1 MINKITIIGVGLIGG
16 SLAKAI
22 KENNLAK
29 VVFGFGRDLNRLE
42 KAQKANVIDQ
52 FSTNLKE
59 AINDSDIVVIATP
72 VGSFKE
78 ILSEIKPFLTGKII
92 ITDVGSTKT
101 NIASIVSQTL
111 GEYSNCFI
119 PAHPIAGKE
128 KSGFEASESNLFKN
142 KKVIITPLE
151 TNSSDSI
158 NLIQKMWQDIGADVD
173 FMSPESHDELL
184 GMTSHLPHMLAF
196 SLVNYLI
203 SKNPSASIYAAGGY
217 KDFSRIASGDN
228 VMWRD
233 ICIQNKGQIIN
244 HIKGYQKTLDSLVDA
259 IENENSDELDL
270 LFTTAKKTRDS
281 WVG

>member
-42 KAQKANVIDQ
+42 EAQKANVIDQ
-52 FSTNLKE
+52 FSTNLKD
-59 AINDSDIVVIATP
+59 AINNSDIVIIATP
-72 VGSFKE
+72 VGSFQE
-78 ILSEIKPFLTGKII
+78 ILSEIKPFLTSKIVI
-92 ITDVGSTKT
+92 SDVGSTKT

-111 GEYSNCFI
+111 GDYSNYFI

-128 KSGFEASESNLFKN
+128 KSGFEASEANLFN
-142 KKVIITPLE
+142 NRKVIITPLE
-151 TNSSDSI
+151 TSNPNSIS
-158 NLIQKMWQDIGADVD
+158 LIQKMWEGTGADVD

-203 SKNPSASIYAAGGY
+203 SKNPSASIYAAGGF
-217 KDFSRIASGDN
+217 KDFSRIASGDA

-233 ICIQNKGQIIN
+233 ICIQNKDQIIS
-244 HIKGYQKTLDSLVDA
+244 HIKGYQKTLNSLVDA

-270 LFTTAKKTRDS
+270 LFTSAKKTRDS

>member
-29 VVFGFGRDLNRLE
+29 VVFGYGRDLNRLE
-42 KAQKANVIDQ
+42 KAKKANVIDQ
-52 FSTNLKE
+52 FSTNLKD
-59 AINDSDIVVIATP
+59 AINDSEIVIIATP

-78 ILSEIKPFLTGKII
+78 ILIEIKPFLTSKIVI
-92 ITDVGSTKT
+92 SDVGSTKT
-101 NIASIVSQTL
+101 NIALIVSQTL
-111 GEYSNCFI
+111 GDYSNYFI

-128 KSGFEASESNLFKN
+128 KSGFEASESNLFN
-142 KKVIITPLE
+142 NRKVIITPLE
-151 TNSSDSI
+151 TSSPDSI
-158 NLIQKMWQDIGADVD
+158 NLIQKMWEGTGADVD

-203 SKNPSASIYAAGGY
+203 SKNPSASIYAAGGF
-217 KDFSRIASGDN
+217 KDFSRIASGDA

-233 ICIQNKGQIIN
+233 ICIQNKDQIID
-244 HIKGYQKTLDSLVDA
+244 HIRGYQKTLNSLVDA

-270 LFTTAKKTRDS
+270 LFTSAKKTRDS

>member
-42 KAQKANVIDQ
+42 KAQKTNVIDQ
-52 FSTNLKE
+52 FSTNLKD
-59 AINDSDIVVIATP
+59 AINDSDIVIIATP

-78 ILSEIKPFLTGKII
+78 ILNEIKPFLTSKIVI
-92 ITDVGSTKT
+92 SDVGSTKT

-111 GEYSNCFI
+111 GDYSNYFI

-128 KSGFEASESNLFKN
+128 KSGFEASEANLFN
-142 KKVIITPLE
+142 NRKVIITPLE
-151 TNSSDSI
+151 TSSPDSI
-158 NLIQKMWQDIGADVD
+158 SLIQKMWEGTGADVD

-203 SKNPSASIYAAGGY
+203 SKNPSASIYAAGGF
-217 KDFSRIASGDN
+217 KDFSRIASGDA

-233 ICIQNKGQIIN
+233 ICIQNKDQIIS
-244 HIKGYQKTLDSLVDA
+244 HIKGYQKTLNSLVDA

-270 LFTTAKKTRDS
+270 LFTSAKKTRDS

>member
-52 FSTNLKE
+52 FSTNLKD
-59 AINDSDIVVIATP
+59 AINASDIVIIATP

-78 ILSEIKPFLTGKII
+78 ILNEIKPFLTSKIVI
-92 ITDVGSTKT
+92 SDVGSTKT

-111 GEYSNCFI
+111 GDYSNYFI

-128 KSGFEASESNLFKN
+128 KSGFEASEANLFN
-142 KKVIITPLE
+142 NRKVIITPLE
-151 TNSSDSI
+151 TSNPNSIS
-158 NLIQKMWQDIGADVD
+158 LIQKMWEGTGADVD

-203 SKNPSASIYAAGGY
+203 SKNPSASIYAAGGF
-217 KDFSRIASGDN
+217 KDFSRIASGDA

-233 ICIQNKGQIIN
+233 ICIQNKDQIIS
-244 HIKGYQKTLDSLVDA
+244 HIKGYQKTLNSLVDA
-259 IENENSDELDL
+259 IENENSNELDL
-270 LFTTAKKTRDS
+270 LFTSAKKTRDS

>member
-42 KAQKANVIDQ
+42 EAQKANVIDQ
-52 FSTNLKE
+52 FSTNLKD
-59 AINDSDIVVIATP
+59 AINDSDIVIIATP
-72 VGSFKE
+72 VGSFQE
-78 ILSEIKPFLTGKII
+78 ILSEIKPFLTSKIVI
-92 ITDVGSTKT
+92 SDVGSTKT
-101 NIASIVSQTL
+101 NIALIVSQTL
-111 GEYSNCFI
+111 GDYSNYFI

-128 KSGFEASESNLFKN
+128 KSGFEASESNLFN
-142 KKVIITPLE
+142 NRKVIITPLE
-151 TNSSDSI
+151 TSSPDSI
-158 NLIQKMWQDIGADVD
+158 SLIQKMWEGTGADVD

-203 SKNPSASIYAAGGY
+203 SKNPSASIYAAGGF
-217 KDFSRIASGDN
+217 KDFSRIASGDA

-233 ICIQNKGQIIN
+233 ICIQNKDQIIS
-244 HIKGYQKTLDSLVDA
+244 HIKGYQKTLNSLVDA

-270 LFTTAKKTRDS
+270 LFTSAKKTRDS

>member
-29 VVFGFGRDLNRLE
+29 VVFGFGRHLNRLE
-42 KAQKANVIDQ
+42 EAQKANVIDQ
-52 FSTNLKE
+52 FSTNLKD
-59 AINDSDIVVIATP
+59 AINDSDIVIIATP
-72 VGSFKE
+72 VGSFQE
-78 ILSEIKPFLTGKII
+78 ILSEIKPFLTSKIVI
-92 ITDVGSTKT
+92 SDVGSTKT

-111 GEYSNCFI
+111 GDYSNCFI

-128 KSGFEASESNLFKN
+128 KSGFEASESNLFN
-142 KKVIITPLE
+142 NRKVIITPLE
-151 TNSSDSI
+151 TSNPESI
-158 NLIQKMWQDIGADVD
+158 NIIQKMWEGIGAEVD
-173 FMSPESHDELL
+173 FMSPKSHDELL

-203 SKNPSASIYAAGGY
+203 SKNPSASIYAAGGF
-217 KDFSRIASGDN
+217 KDFSRIASGDA

-233 ICIQNKGQIIN
+233 ICIQNKDQIIS
-244 HIKGYQKTLDSLVDA
+244 HIKGYQKILNSLVDA

-270 LFTTAKKTRDS
+270 LFTSAKKTRDS
-281 WVG
+281 WIG

>member
-52 FSTNLKE
+52 FSTNLKD
-59 AINDSDIVVIATP
+59 AINDSDIVIIATP
-72 VGSFKE
+72 VGSFQE
-78 ILSEIKPFLTGKII
+78 ILSEIKPFLTSKIVI
-92 ITDVGSTKT
+92 SDVGSTKT

-111 GEYSNCFI
+111 GGYSNYFI

-128 KSGFEASESNLFKN
+128 KSGFEASEANLFN
-142 KKVIITPLE
+142 NRKVIITPLE
-151 TNSSDSI
+151 TSSPDSI
-158 NLIQKMWQDIGADVD
+158 SLIQKMWEGTGADVD

-203 SKNPSASIYAAGGY
+203 SKNPSASIYAAGGF
-217 KDFSRIASGDN
+217 KDFSRIASGDA

-233 ICIQNKGQIIN
+233 ICIQNKDQIIS
-244 HIKGYQKTLDSLVDA
+244 HIKGYQKTLNSLVDA

-270 LFTTAKKTRDS
+270 LFTSAKKTRDS

>member
-42 KAQKANVIDQ
+42 EAQKANVIDQ
-52 FSTNLKE
+52 FSTNLKD
-59 AINDSDIVVIATP
+59 AINDSDIVIIATP

-78 ILSEIKPFLTGKII
+78 ILIEIKPFLTSKIVI
-92 ITDVGSTKT
+92 SDVGSTKT
-101 NIASIVSQTL
+101 NIALIVSQTL
-111 GEYSNCFI
+111 GDYSNYFI

-128 KSGFEASESNLFKN
+128 KSGFEASESNLFN
-142 KKVIITPLE
+142 NRKVIITPLE
-151 TNSSDSI
+151 TSSPDSI
-158 NLIQKMWQDIGADVD
+158 NLIQKMWEGTGADVD

-203 SKNPSASIYAAGGY
+203 SKNPSASIYAAGGF
-217 KDFSRIASGDN
+217 KDFSRIASGDA

-233 ICIQNKGQIIN
+233 ICIQNKDQIID
-244 HIKGYQKTLDSLVDA
+244 HIRGYQKTLNSLVDA

-270 LFTTAKKTRDS
+270 LFTSAKKTRDS

>member
-52 FSTNLKE
+52 FSTNLKD
-59 AINDSDIVVIATP
+59 AINDSDIVIIATP

-78 ILSEIKPFLTGKII
+78 ILSEIKPFLTSKIVI
-92 ITDVGSTKT
+92 SDVGSTKT

-111 GEYSNCFI
+111 GDYSNYFI

-128 KSGFEASESNLFKN
+128 KSGFEASEANLFN
-142 KKVIITPLE
+142 NRKVIITPLE
-151 TNSSDSI
+151 TSSPDSI
-158 NLIQKMWQDIGADVD
+158 SLIQKMWEGTGADVD

-203 SKNPSASIYAAGGY
+203 SKNPSASIYAAGGF
-217 KDFSRIASGDN
+217 KDFSRIASGDA

-233 ICIQNKGQIIN
+233 ICIQNKDQIID
-244 HIKGYQKTLDSLVDA
+244 HIRGYQKTLNSLVDA

-270 LFTTAKKTRDS
+270 LFTSAKKTRDS

>member
-29 VVFGFGRDLNRLE
+29 VVFGYGRDLNRLE
-42 KAQKANVIDQ
+42 KAKKANVIDQ
-52 FSTNLKE
+52 FSTNLKD
-59 AINDSDIVVIATP
+59 AINDSDIVIIATP

-78 ILSEIKPFLTGKII
+78 ILSEIKPFLTSKIVI
-92 ITDVGSTKT
+92 SDVGSTKT
-101 NIASIVSQTL
+101 NIALIVSQTL
-111 GEYSNCFI
+111 GDYSNYFI

-128 KSGFEASESNLFKN
+128 KSGFEASESNLFN
-142 KKVIITPLE
+142 NRKVIITPLE
-151 TNSSDSI
+151 TSSPDSI
-158 NLIQKMWQDIGADVD
+158 NLIQKMWEGTGADVD

-203 SKNPSASIYAAGGY
+203 SKNPSASIYAAGGF
-217 KDFSRIASGDN
+217 KDFSRIASGDA

-233 ICIQNKGQIIN
+233 ICIQNKDQIID
-244 HIKGYQKTLDSLVDA
+244 HIRGYQKTLNSLVDA

-270 LFTTAKKTRDS
+270 LFTSAKKTRDS

>member
-29 VVFGFGRDLNRLE
+29 VVFGYGRDLNRLE
-42 KAQKANVIDQ
+42 KAKKANVIDQ

-59 AINDSDIVVIATP
+59 AINDSDIVIIATP

-78 ILSEIKPFLTGKII
+78 ILIEIKPFLTSKIVI
-92 ITDVGSTKT
+92 SDVGSTKT

-111 GEYSNCFI
+111 GDYSNYFI

-128 KSGFEASESNLFKN
+128 KSGFEASESNLFN
-142 KKVIITPLE
+142 NRKVIITPLE
-151 TNSSDSI
+151 TSSPDSI
-158 NLIQKMWQDIGADVD
+158 NLIQKMWEGTGADVD

-203 SKNPSASIYAAGGY
+203 SKNPSASIYAAGGF
-217 KDFSRIASGDN
+217 KDFSRIASGDA

-233 ICIQNKGQIIN
+233 ICIQNKDQIID
-244 HIKGYQKTLDSLVDA
+244 HIRGYQKTLNSLVDA

-270 LFTTAKKTRDS
+270 LFTSAKKTRDS

>member
-42 KAQKANVIDQ
+42 EAQKANVIDQ
-52 FSTNLKE
+52 FSTNLKD
-59 AINDSDIVVIATP
+59 AINDSDIVIIATP
-72 VGSFKE
+72 VGSFQE
-78 ILSEIKPFLTGKII
+78 ILSEIKPFLTSKIVI
-92 ITDVGSTKT
+92 SDVGSTKT

-111 GEYSNCFI
+111 GDYSSYFI

-128 KSGFEASESNLFKN
+128 KSGFEASESNLFN
-142 KKVIITPLE
+142 NRKVIITPLE
-151 TNSSDSI
+151 TSSPDSI
-158 NLIQKMWQDIGADVD
+158 NLIQKMWEGTGADVD

-203 SKNPSASIYAAGGY
+203 SKNPSASIYAAGGF
-217 KDFSRIASGDN
+217 KDFSRIASGDA

-233 ICIQNKGQIIN
+233 ICIQNKDQIID
-244 HIKGYQKTLDSLVDA
+244 HIRGYQKTLNSLVDA

-270 LFTTAKKTRDS
+270 LFTSAKKTRDS
-281 WVG
+281 WIG

>member
-29 VVFGFGRDLNRLE
+29 VVFGFGRDSERLE
-42 KAQKANVIDQ
+42 KAQKTNVIDQ
-52 FSTNLKE
+52 YSTNLKE
-59 AINDSDIVVIATP
+59 AVSNADIVVIATP

-78 ILSEIKPFLTGKII
+78 ILSEIKPFLTGKIV

-101 NIASIVSQTL
+101 NIASMVNQTL
-111 GEYSNCFI
+111 GEHSNSFI

-128 KSGFEASESNLFKN
+128 KSGFEASESNLFNN

-151 TNSSDSI
+151 TNSPDSI
-158 NLIQKMWQDIGADVD
+158 NLIQKMWEGAGADVD

-203 SKNPSASIYAAGGY
+203 SKNPSASIYAAGGF
-217 KDFSRIASGDN
+217 KDFSRIASGDA

-233 ICIQNKGQIIN
+233 ICIQNKDQIID

-259 IENENSDELDL
+259 IKNENSDELDL
-270 LFTTAKKTRDS
+270 LFTNAKKTRDS

>member
-29 VVFGFGRDLNRLE
+29 VVFGYGRDLNRLE
-42 KAQKANVIDQ
+42 KAKKANVIDQ
-52 FSTNLKE
+52 FSTNLKD
-59 AINDSDIVVIATP
+59 AINDSDIVIIATP

-78 ILSEIKPFLTGKII
+78 ILIEIKPFLTSKIVI
-92 ITDVGSTKT
+92 SDVGSTKT

-111 GEYSNCFI
+111 GDYSNYFI

-128 KSGFEASESNLFKN
+128 KSGFEASESNLFN
-142 KKVIITPLE
+142 NRKVIITPLE
-151 TNSSDSI
+151 TSSPDSI
-158 NLIQKMWQDIGADVD
+158 NLIQKMWEGTGADVD

-203 SKNPSASIYAAGGY
+203 SKNPSASIYAAGGF
-217 KDFSRIASGDN
+217 KDFSRIASGDA

-233 ICIQNKGQIIN
+233 ICIQNKDQIIS
-244 HIKGYQKTLDSLVDA
+244 HIKGYQKTLNSLVDA

-270 LFTTAKKTRDS
+270 LFTSAKKTRDS

>member
-52 FSTNLKE
+52 FSTNLKD
-59 AINDSDIVVIATP
+59 AINNSDIVIIATP
-72 VGSFKE
+72 VGSFQE
-78 ILSEIKPFLTGKII
+78 ILSEIKPFLTSKIVI
-92 ITDVGSTKT
+92 SDVGSTKT
-101 NIASIVSQTL
+101 NIALIVSQTL
-111 GEYSNCFI
+111 GDYSNYFI

-128 KSGFEASESNLFKN
+128 KSGFEASESNLFN
-142 KKVIITPLE
+142 NRKVIITPLE
-151 TNSSDSI
+151 TSSPDSI
-158 NLIQKMWQDIGADVD
+158 NLIQKMWEGTGGDVD

-203 SKNPSASIYAAGGY
+203 SKNPSASIYAAGGF
-217 KDFSRIASGDN
+217 KDFSRIASGDA

-233 ICIQNKGQIIN
+233 ICIQNKDQIID
-244 HIKGYQKTLDSLVDA
+244 HIRGYQKTLNSLVDA

-270 LFTTAKKTRDS
+270 LFTSAKKTRDS

>member
-29 VVFGFGRDLNRLE
+29 VVFGYGRDLNRLE
-42 KAQKANVIDQ
+42 TAQKANVIDQ
-52 FSTNLKE
+52 FSTNLKD
-59 AINDSDIVVIATP
+59 AINDSDIVIIATP

-78 ILSEIKPFLTGKII
+78 ILSEIKPFLTSKIVI
-92 ITDVGSTKT
+92 SDVGSTKT

-111 GEYSNCFI
+111 GDYSNYFI

-128 KSGFEASESNLFKN
+128 KSGFEASESNLFN
-142 KKVIITPLE
+142 NRKVIITPLE
-151 TNSSDSI
+151 TSSPDSI
-158 NLIQKMWQDIGADVD
+158 NLIQKMWEGTGADVD

-203 SKNPSASIYAAGGY
+203 SKNPSASIYAAGGF
-217 KDFSRIASGDN
+217 KDFSRIASGDA

-233 ICIQNKGQIIN
+233 ICIQNKDQIIS
-244 HIKGYQKTLDSLVDA
+244 HIKGYQKTLNSLVDA

-270 LFTTAKKTRDS
+270 LFTSAKKTRDS

>member
-52 FSTNLKE
+52 FSTNLKD
-59 AINDSDIVVIATP
+59 AINNSDIVIIATP
-72 VGSFKE
+72 VGSFQE
-78 ILSEIKPFLTGKII
+78 ILSEIKPFLTSKIVI
-92 ITDVGSTKT
+92 SDVGSTKT
-101 NIASIVSQTL
+101 NIALIVSQTL
-111 GEYSNCFI
+111 GDYSNYFI

-128 KSGFEASESNLFKN
+128 KSGFEASESNLFN
-142 KKVIITPLE
+142 NRKVIITPLE
-151 TNSSDSI
+151 TSSTDSI
-158 NLIQKMWQDIGADVD
+158 NLIQKMWEGTGADVD

-203 SKNPSASIYAAGGY
+203 SKNPSASIYAAGGF
-217 KDFSRIASGDN
+217 KDFSRIASGDA

-233 ICIQNKGQIIN
+233 ICIQNKDQIID
-244 HIKGYQKTLDSLVDA
+244 HIRGYQKTLNSLVDA

-270 LFTTAKKTRDS
+270 LFTSAKKTRDS

>member
-52 FSTNLKE
+52 FSTNLKD
-59 AINDSDIVVIATP
+59 AINNSDIVIIATP
-72 VGSFKE
+72 VGSFQE
-78 ILSEIKPFLTGKII
+78 ILSEIKPFLTSKIVI
-92 ITDVGSTKT
+92 SDVGSTKT

-111 GEYSNCFI
+111 GDYSNYFI

-128 KSGFEASESNLFKN
+128 KSGFEASEANLFIN
-142 KKVIITPLE
+142 RKVIITPLE
-151 TNSSDSI
+151 TSSPDSI
-158 NLIQKMWQDIGADVD
+158 SLIQKMWEGTGADVD

-203 SKNPSASIYAAGGY
+203 SKNPSASIYAAGGF
-217 KDFSRIASGDN
+217 KDFSRIASGDA

-233 ICIQNKGQIIN
+233 ICIQNKDQIID
-244 HIKGYQKTLDSLVDA
+244 HIRGYQKTLNSLVNA

-270 LFTTAKKTRDS
+270 LFTSAKKTRDS